1 MSQTPDLFLI
11 QRYDDAMTAIE
22 WLERAF
28 GFEREFVVPG
38 ENGTVTFAGLSFQD
52 DVFGTGT
59 KRPDVDHA
67 ICFRIEDPDAH
78 YERAKA
84 AGAEIVEAPH
94 DEDHG
99 RFYVCRDIDGHM
111 WSFGSHGVPK
121 EPGCDIAPVVGYRD
135 VWAGIRFM
143 VEAFGLEERE
153 VYKDDA
159 GNLVHAEIGLGHG
172 VVMPTTTDGSK
183 GDDNPWGRTNFGFSV
198 TVDDPDA
205 HHARAVAA
213 GAEIVS
219 PLEDTDY
226 GARGYSVRDLEGHL
240 WHFGTYRPAGTRA

>member
-11 QRYDDAMTAIE
+11 QRYDNAMAAIE

-28 GFEREFVVPG
+28 GFEREFIVPG
-38 ENGTVTFAGLSFQD
+38 DNDTVAFAGLSFQD

-59 KRPDVDHA
+59 KRRDADHA

-99 RFYVCRDIDGHM
+99 RFYVCKDIDGHM

-121 EPGCDIAPVVGYRD
+121 EPGCDISPVVGYRD

-159 GNLVHAEIGLGHG
+159 GNLVHAEIGLGLG

-183 GDDNPWGRTNFGFSV
+183 VDDNPWSRTNFGFSV
-198 TVDDPDA
+198 TVADPDA
-205 HHARAVAA
+205 HHARAVVA
-213 GAEIVS
+213 GAEIVR

-226 GARGYSVRDLEGHL
+226 GARGYSVRDIEGHL